1 MEDTQRQALKIVAL
15 REALRERVAAIT
27 DEYENR
33 IVDLRLEITDLG
45 NQLDEA
51 RQIIM
56 RMQMEDQD
64 KPTEVVPGE
73 VVTEVVETPRSNRRK
88 ARS

>member
-1 MEDTQRQALKIVAL
+1 MEDAQRQALKIVAL

-27 DEYENR
+27 DEYESR
-33 IVDLRLEITDLG
+33 IIDLRLEITDLG

-56 RMQMEDQD
+56 NYQMAEE
-64 KPTEVVPGE
+64 PIEVEPLE
-73 VVTEVVETPRSNRRK
+73 AEVVEETKTRNTRK
-88 ARS
+88 SRA